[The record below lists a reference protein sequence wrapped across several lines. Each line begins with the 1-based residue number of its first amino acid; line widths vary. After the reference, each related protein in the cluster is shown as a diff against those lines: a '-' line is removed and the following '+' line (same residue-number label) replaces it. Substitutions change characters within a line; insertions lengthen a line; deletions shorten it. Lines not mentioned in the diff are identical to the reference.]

1 MEMRITILPCV
12 GTDQAVC
19 EIEDGLLPIEIR
31 SPRKLSGGETELI
44 LWRLYQD
51 ICGYRWMLD
60 HFRHLIPIMPF
71 WALASIVVGYLR
83 FHDLG
88 SIHPAFIVFY
98 GWTTFW
104 LAFDG
109 IWGGIQVGTKIPQW
123 WRDRK
128 AFKSLKEPWTAKVA
142 RDEWLAVLEDDRNDV
157 LKIQDKG
164 GIFDRKDIERGWIEH
179 KMDDLNYGHLYARL
193 LKRWPPRAMDFWPVG
208 IWRYL
213 RRMILGVPVRRPWLC
228 YPVEK

>member
-1 MEMRITILPCV
+1 MRITILPCV

-71 WALASIVVGYLR
+71 WALASIIVGYLR

-128 AFKSLKEPWTAKVA
+128 AFKSLKEPWTAKVVVDKRLEEIA
-142 RDEWLAVLEDDRNDV
+142 HNRDDWHYRATATAANPRTFTENL
-157 LKIQDKG
+157 
-164 GIFDRKDIERGWIEH
+164 WIECYDCDEH
-179 KMDDLNYGHLYARL
+179 YGHLYSRL